1 MMLKKTIS
9 TPSENL
15 VELTTIIAA
24 GTEVNGKINS
34 NGDVRIDGTF
44 IGDIRTACK
53 VYVGESGRVQGDI
66 HAQKA
71 DVMGKV
77 IGNLHVAELL
87 SLKANS
93 EVKGNLYTGQLLVDS
108 QASFNGECHMGKA
121 EAMAQV
127 VAIQQEVQSVSGN
140 V

>member
-9 TPSENL
+9 TPSENAI
-15 VELTTIIAA
+15 ELTTIIAA
-24 GTEVNGKINS
+24 GTEINGKISS
-34 NGDVRIDGTF
+34 NGDVRIDGNF
-44 IGDIRTACK
+44 IGDIRTTCK
-53 VYVGESGRVQGDI
+53 VYVGENGKVQGDI

-77 IGNLHVAELL
+77 NGNLHIAELL

-127 VAIQQEVQSVSGN
+127 VAIQQEVQSVSGH